1 LIILKK
7 IFDTPFISNKILTSA
22 LSMFLIAFYLYQDL
36 ANWQLMKFIKAQ
48 GPISYVDSNTV
59 LFYASCF
66 SRIGNEVF
74 DAGNY
79 CAGWAYGSGILRFLN
94 LIGVTQ
100 NNTILI
106 GHIFTYLLVLTFV
119 YYLYLA
125 RNFQF
130 AQVVLFL
137 GLISPSVWLLME
149 RANFDALIYLMVF
162 LSSILF
168 LKNFE
173 ALSVFCLFL
182 SATFKFYTLPL
193 LIIPVILSKRI
204 YIKLL
209 GIGALFLG
217 TIIIV
222 SDFKLMTGKIVQAG
236 NNHFGM
242 KIIGNYLGKVDIKL
256 NIFGAYFLGV
266 FLFLGCILLFI
277 FLLQK
282 FEPILLQKQLLL
294 EPVKSIYIFMSSTFL
309 ICFVVGLSVDYRL
322 IFYLVSAPFLI
333 TLLKTGLR
341 LIFSGFF
348 LIGAWFCY
356 PSGIFQT
363 VGDLALE
370 LVAAFG
376 IIILFLSLFAGKS
389 DSKLNRIT

>member
-1 LIILKK
+1 
-7 IFDTPFISNKILTSA
+7 
-22 LSMFLIAFYLYQDL
+22 
-36 ANWQLMKFIKAQ
+36 
-48 GPISYVDSNTV
+48 
-59 LFYASCF
+59 
-66 SRIGNEVF
+66 
-74 DAGNY
+74 
-79 CAGWAYGSGILRFLN
+79 
-94 LIGVTQ
+94 
-100 NNTILI
+100 
-106 GHIFTYLLVLTFV
+106 
-119 YYLYLA
+119 
-125 RNFQF
+125 
-130 AQVVLFL
+130 
-137 GLISPSVWLLME
+137 ME
-149 RANFDALIYLMVF
+149 RANFDTLIYLMVF

-217 TIIIV
+217 TIIVV
-222 SDFKLMTGKIVQAG
+222 SDFKLMTSKIVQAG

-266 FLFLGCILLFI
+266 SLFLGCILLFI

-333 TLLKTGLR
+333 TLLKTSLR

-348 LIGAWFCY
+348 LIGAWFCW

-370 LVAAFG
+370 LVAAIG